1 MVLLSMKTE
10 TIYKSYSDLT
20 TLKEYLV
27 EQGEKVTFKFPST
40 LSNDNIEELSAS
52 PRKLNATCS
61 CTNWSI
67 QSDLNQ
73 ITFVITAPNFNED
86 LSNPYLKSVMPVF
99 KSDTG
104 NVTKWDIKFYVKP
117 TK

>member
-1 MVLLSMKTE
+1 ME
-10 TIYKSYSDLT
+10 TIYKSYTDLT

-27 EQGEKVTFKFPST
+27 EQGKKVTFKFPST
-40 LSNDNIEELSAS
+40 LSNDDINEINTS

-67 QSDLNQ
+67 EKELNQ
-73 ITFVITAPNFNED
+73 ITFVITAPSFNEE
-86 LSNPYLKSVMPVF
+86 LSQPCLNSVMPVF

-104 NVTKWDIKFYVKP
+104 NVIKWDIKFYVKP
-117 TK
+117 KK